1 MPDDSLIARSRRERP
16 AERKLALS
24 IDGVQVAADPG
35 ATVLEAALAAGIY
48 IPHLCYHPDVDPAG
62 ICRLCMVEIEGRGMT
77 VACRAPVEEGLV
89 VRSDS
94 PEVARV
100 RRTTVEL
107 LVANHHGD
115 CLSCVKNNQ
124 CELQRIA
131 AYVGIK
137 PERLG
142 RLRRPVPTAA
152 VDTSNPFFDRDADKC
167 VLCGICVRTCAELQ
181 DVGAVDF
188 VGRGYETTVGTFA
201 GGPIAESRCESCGE
215 CVVRCPT
222 GALALKSFQVP
233 AREIKTTCPYC
244 GVGCGLL
251 LGIRDDAIVSV
262 RGDDANPVNR
272 GTLCVKGRFG
282 HGFVRHPERLT
293 APLVKRGGQLVPAT
307 WEEALEVVARGFAP
321 CKGDRFAAIA
331 SAKCT
336 NEENYLIQKFARAV
350 MGTNNVDHC
359 ARLCHAPSVAGLAQ
373 SFGSGAMTNSI
384 EEIAEAAC
392 ILAVGTNTTEAHPVI
407 GLEVRKAARRGAKL
421 IVVNPKEIE
430 LCRVA
435 VFFLQNRPGTD
446 VALLMGMMRVIVD
459 EGLADT
465 AFIAARCENFDAF
478 RQSLAEFDLAKVE
491 QITGVL
497 REKIAAAARCYAT
510 QRPGMIF
517 YAMGITQHTH
527 GTDNVLAT
535 SNLALLTGNV
545 GRPSSG
551 VNPLRG
557 QNNVQ
562 GACDVGAL
570 PNVYP
575 GYQRV
580 DNPEIKRKFEAAW
593 GGPLSDRPGLTLT
606 EIVQA
611 AHAGTIEALYLVGE
625 NPTLSEADS
634 AHVVEALKRL
644 KFLVVQDIFL
654 TETAALADVVLP
666 AASYAEKDGT
676 FTNTTRRV
684 QRVRKA
690 LEPAGQSKPDWWIT
704 AQIARRLGGKGFDFS
719 QPSEIMEEIAAL
731 TPSYGGI
738 SYERL
743 ERGGLTW
750 PCPTPEH
757 PGTPI
762 LHLERFATA
771 SGKGKFVPLAYR
783 PPAELPD
790 EQYPLVLTTD
800 RSLFHFHTGTM
811 TRKVEGLERLNGREL
826 LKIHPADASRL
837 GVADGERV
845 EVVSRRGRVS
855 VEARVTEVCPP
866 GVVSMTFHFAESP
879 TNVLTHCAVDPVSKI
894 PETKVCA
901 VRIEKASR

>member
-1 MPDDSLIARSRRERP
+1 MPEEVLIARSGDSQP
-16 AERKLALS
+16 AARSVGLS
-24 IDGVQVAADPG
+24 INGVKIAADPG

-48 IPHLCYHPDVDPAG
+48 IPHLCYHPDLDPAG
-62 ICRLCMVEIEGRGMT
+62 VCRLCMVEIEGRGMT
-77 VACRAPVEEGLV
+77 IACRAPVEEGLV

-94 PEVARV
+94 PAVARV
-100 RRTTVEL
+100 RRTAVEL
-107 LVANHHGD
+107 LVVNHHGD

-142 RLRRPVPTAA
+142 RLRRPASKA
-152 VDTSNPFFDRDADKC
+152 SVDTSNPFFDRDADKC

-181 DVGAVDF
+181 GVGAVDF

-215 CVVRCPT
+215 CVVRCPV
-222 GALALKSFQVP
+222 GALALKGFEVP
-233 AREIKTTCPYC
+233 AREVRTTCPYC

-262 RGDDANPVNR
+262 RGDDLNPVNR

-282 HGFVRHPERLT
+282 HGFVRHPERL
-293 APLVKRGGQLVPAT
+293 ASPLVKRDGRFVPAA
-307 WEEALEVVARGFAP
+307 WDEALEVVAGGFAP
-321 CKGDRFAAIA
+321 YKGDRFAAIA

-336 NEENYLIQKFARAV
+336 NEENYLIQKFARVV

-384 EEIAEAAC
+384 EEIAHAAC

-407 GLEVRKAARRGAKL
+407 GLEIRKAARQGARL

-430 LCRVA
+430 LCRA
-435 VFFLQNRPGTD
+435 AEFFLQNRPGTD

-465 AFIAARCENFDAF
+465 AFIHQRCENFEAF
-478 RQSLAEFDLAKVE
+478 RQSLGEFDLDRVE
-491 QITGVL
+491 RITGVS

-510 QRPGMIF
+510 HRPGMIF

-562 GACDVGAL
+562 GACDMGAL

-580 DNPEIKRKFEAAW
+580 DNPEIRRKFEAAW

-611 AHAGTIEALYLVGE
+611 AYAGTIGALYLVGE

-634 AHVVEALKRL
+634 SHVVEALKRL

-654 TETAALADVVLP
+654 TETAELADVVLP
-666 AASYAEKDGT
+666 AASFAEKDGT

-690 LEPAGQSKPDWWIT
+690 LEPPGQAKPDWWI
-704 AQIARRLGGKGFDFS
+704 AAEIARRLGGKGFDFF
-719 QPSEIMEEIAAL
+719 QAGEIMEEIASLA
-731 TPSYGGI
+731 PSYGGI

-743 ERGGLTW
+743 EQGGLPW
-750 PCPTPEH
+750 PCPSPEH

-762 LHLERFATA
+762 LHLERFATT

-790 EQYPLVLTTD
+790 DEYPLLLTTD

-811 TRKVEGLERLNGREL
+811 TRKVAGLDRLNGREL
-826 LKIHPADASRL
+826 LKINPVDASRL
-837 GVADGERV
+837 GVASGERIQV
-845 EVVSRRGRVS
+845 ASRRGKVT
-855 VEARVTEVCPP
+855 VEAQVTEVCPP

-901 VRIEKASR
+901 VRIEKAAP